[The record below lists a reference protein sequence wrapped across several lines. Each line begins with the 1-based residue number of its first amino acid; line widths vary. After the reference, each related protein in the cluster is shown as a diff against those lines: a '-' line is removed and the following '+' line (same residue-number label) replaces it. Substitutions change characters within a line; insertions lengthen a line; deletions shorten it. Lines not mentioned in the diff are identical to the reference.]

1 VAVRY
6 RFLDTGPLGLACRR
20 PNPGKVN
27 LIHLCVSVLWSSEGV
42 TVVLPEIADYE
53 LRRELIR
60 IGATGSLRILDS
72 LRDKLRFL
80 EINTKAMSRAAE
92 LWALARQNN
101 SATAD
106 DKSLDGDVI
115 LAAQALEFTGIGDD
129 LVVITDNHK
138 HLARFVKTSA
148 WAAYSQTKP
157 PGTN

>member
-20 PNPGKVN
+20 PNPGDVN
-27 LIHLCVSVLWSSEGV
+27 LIHLCVSALWSSEGV

-60 IGATGSLRILDS
+60 IGATGSLRILNS
-72 LRDKLRFL
+72 LRNKLRFL

-92 LWALARQNN
+92 LWALARGTGLQ
-101 SATAD
+101 TAD
-106 DKSLDGDVI
+106 DTSLDGDVI

-129 LVVITDNHK
+129 LVVITDNNK
-138 HLARFVKTSA
+138 HLARFVTTSS
-148 WAAYSQTKP
+148 WTAYSPTRA